1 MSVERPD
8 RATERIASRFR
19 RRLGLAVVIGP
30 LLGLA
35 IGAIVGWA
43 VYEGQGG
50 GMALSVVA
58 GGVAGTILS
67 LLWAGYSSLESPD
80 PGREPSDTRHPIADR
95 PELTR
100 EESEEGPSDA
110 R

>member
-1 MSVERPD
+1 VEHPD
-8 RATERIASRFR
+8 RATERIASRAR
-19 RRLGLAVVIGP
+19 RRLGVAVVIGP

-43 VYEGQGG
+43 AYEGQGG
-50 GMALSVVA
+50 GMTLAIVA
-58 GGVAGTILS
+58 GGVAGTILA

-80 PGREPSDTRHPIADR
+80 PGREPSDTRRPIADR
-95 PELTR
+95 RELTR
-100 EESEEGPSDA
+100 EESEDPPDA